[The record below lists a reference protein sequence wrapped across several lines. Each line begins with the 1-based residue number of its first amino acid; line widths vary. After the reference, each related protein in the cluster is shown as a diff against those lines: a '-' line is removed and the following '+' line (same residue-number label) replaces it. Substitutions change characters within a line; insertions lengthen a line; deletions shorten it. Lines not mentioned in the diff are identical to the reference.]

1 MEQLQ
6 GNKLGASAPE
16 MRVVTSDGH
25 VLIRK
30 MTGAQRQWFIKGC
43 LARWGFPSGASGPAS
58 AGEVRDKGCEDPLEE
73 GMATHSTILAW
84 RIPWTEEPGRLQSGS
99 QSPTQLKRI
108 STHTHSQMD
117 IRLQARSRSVR
128 IPSVLWVLLPP
139 GVGLPPQGPPESQA
153 VHLACL
159 HR

>member
-25 VLIRK
+25 VLIWK

-73 GMATHSTILAW
+73 GHGNPLQYSCLENPLDRGAW
-84 RIPWTEEPGRLQSGS
+84 RATVPRVTES
-99 QSPTQLKRI
+99 QLKRL
-108 STHTHSQMD
+108 SMHTHSQMD
-117 IRLQARSRSVR
+117 VCSQARSRSVR

-139 GVGLPPQGPPESQA
+139 GVGLPPARST
-153 VHLACL
+153 
-159 HR
+159 

>member
-1 MEQLQ
+1 
-6 GNKLGASAPE
+6 

-25 VLIRK
+25 VLIWK

-73 GMATHSTILAW
+73 GMATHSSILAW
-84 RIPWTEEPGRLQSGS
+84 RIPWTEEPWRATVHRVTES
-99 QSPTQLKRI
+99 QLKRL
-108 STHTHSQMD
+108 SMHTHSQMD
-117 IRLQARSRSVR
+117 VCSQARSRSVR

-139 GVGLPPQGPPESQA
+139 GVGLPPARSTWAPGCPPGMFAQVRTS
-153 VHLACL
+153 LACT
-159 HR
+159 RGQTVIS